1 MIKRPIDLQ
10 RFLTAQAPMFEI
22 ALAELRAGQ
31 KRSHWI
37 WFIFPQLRDLGRSW
51 TAQFY
56 GIASLDE
63 ARAYLA
69 HPVLGTRLELATL
82 AVLSVKDLSVHQI
95 FGWPDDLKFHSS
107 ITLFALASS
116 VPGNH
121 FREALDRLFSGRMDE
136 VSLNCSRTRARS
148 TNENLQGES
157 AGRKKPSKITE
168 RGYSGFHSPAETAV
182 KEFVLAEMWSNW
194 SGVVATKSDH

>member
-37 WFIFPQLRDLGRSW
+37 WFIFPQLRDLGRSR

-69 HPVLGTRLELATL
+69 HPVLGTRLEQATL

-107 ITLFALASS
+107 MTLFALASS
-116 VPGNH
+116 VPNSPFH
-121 FREALDRLFSGRMDE
+121 EALDRYFDGRMDE
-136 VSLNCSRTRARS
+136 ASLK
-148 TNENLQGES
+148 LLDD
-157 AGRKKPSKITE
+157 AGTE
-168 RGYSGFHSPAETAV
+168 DE
-182 KEFVLAEMWSNW
+182 
-194 SGVVATKSDH
+194 